1 MYSNKTTLNSQLC
14 RWTTPADAVLQDMTV
29 PMLKKVCEAVGG
41 AAVPSLQR
49 TVQGSAAGTGLGF
62 KHAARERPEGP

>member
-1 MYSNKTTLNSQLC
+1 MEALLYQCEYSKFESASKGTDILSNAYASAPVQ
-14 RWTTPADAVLQDMTV
+14 
-29 PMLKKVCEAVGG
+29 GIHG

-62 KHAARERPEGP
+62 KVYLRSCGW